1 MTIRLDTNALTP
13 LLQFDNIA
21 FGISRIDN
29 AKNADAIY
37 FCCGNPSDGAAASR
51 NHRLQRLVHI
61 VNGKCN
67 VSEPALVRDRHA
79 EFNEFVIAE
88 NLERRAILAIAGQ
101 AQMNAGK
108 MRVSDGVH
116 AVKPGARQIALRAFR
131 LASEYVNVKT
141 NQSFPVSGNQICV
154 NVLGLDWHCFLLW
167 YSF

>member
-108 MRVSDGVH
+108 MRLSARIRIRQCKNEPVFSSLWQSDLCE
-116 AVKPGARQIALRAFR
+116 R
-131 LASEYVNVKT
+131 T
-141 NQSFPVSGNQICV
+141 W
-154 NVLGLDWHCFLLW
+154 LGLALFPPLVKFLK
-167 YSF
+167 Y